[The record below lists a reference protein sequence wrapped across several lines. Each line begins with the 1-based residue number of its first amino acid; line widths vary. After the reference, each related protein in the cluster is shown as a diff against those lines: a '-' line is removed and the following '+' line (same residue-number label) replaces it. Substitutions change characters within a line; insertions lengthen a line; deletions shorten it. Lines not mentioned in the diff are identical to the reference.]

1 MRRCDPEGTGAKS
14 DCSNAK
20 KELKKAI
27 YTGYGLSFS
36 TLRKHLHAPRW
47 SRIGWR
53 ISWIPLVL
61 ARWTPV
67 DNIPLFG
74 EYQLLKAADSLW
86 NEKEPNRDGIPAEL
100 MKVVAH
106 PYFKLLLNMLICCLS
121 EVVFYRRRILRQ

>member
-1 MRRCDPEGTGAKS
+1 MHRAGVESVGEYRGYHSFWPI
-14 DCSNAK
+14 
-20 KELKKAI
+20 LK
-27 YTGYGLSFS
+27 GLRYP
-36 TLRKHLHAPRW
+36 TWGLL
-47 SRIGWR
+47 
-53 ISWIPLVL
+53 
-61 ARWTPV
+61 